1 MYILFWYQ
9 RDKRKGRSKRKTK
22 KNNAMKVSNHQTK
35 ENNDAMKVSNHQTK
49 KNDAMKESNHQTKK
63 NDAMKESNHQTKKN
77 GAMKESS
84 RQYGKAMQERN
95 RRDGKSNE
103 SEVKSKTARRGTKQ

>member
-1 MYILFWYQ
+1 
-9 RDKRKGRSKRKTK
+9 
-22 KNNAMKVSNHQTK
+22 
-35 ENNDAMKVSNHQTK
+35 
-49 KNDAMKESNHQTKK
+49 KESNHQTKK
-63 NDAMKESNHQTKKN
+63 ND
-77 GAMKESS
+77 AMKESS